1 MTYRPLLL
9 CVVPAL
15 LFGSS
20 AVARTS
26 VAATPMKYEGGSL
39 PLEQGKTQVTIAESK
54 VVFTQGQHKL
64 AIPLQNITMIS
75 CNTDVRRRFGAAVL
89 GAVPKLHLDTAEE
102 HYVGLTWIGE
112 SHEGQPPA
120 RLEGVFKLSGDDYSD
135 FLATLERLTGQKAVD
150 THRVPTVVRY
160 GI

>member
-1 MTYRPLLL
+1 
-9 CVVPAL
+9 
-15 LFGSS
+15 
-20 AVARTS
+20 
-26 VAATPMKYEGGSL
+26 MKYEGGSL
-39 PLEQGKTQVTIAESK
+39 PLEQGKTQVTISESK

-75 CNTDVRRRFGAAVL
+75 CNTDVRRRFGASVL
-89 GAVPKLHLDTAEE
+89 GAVPKLHLDTAET

-120 RLEGVFKLSGDDYSD
+120 RLEGVFKLSTGDYTD
-135 FLATLERLTGQKAVD
+135 FLTTLERLTGQKAVD

>member
-1 MTYRPLLL
+1 MNYRPLLL

-15 LFGSS
+15 FFGSS
-20 AVARTS
+20 AGARTA
-26 VAATPMKYEGGSL
+26 VPVTPMKYEGGSL
-39 PLEQGKTQVTIAESK
+39 PLEQGKTQVTISASK

-64 AIPLQNITMIS
+64 AIPLENITMIS

-89 GAVPKLHLDTAEE
+89 GVVPKLHLDTAEAY
-102 HYVGLTWIGE
+102 YVGLTWIGD
-112 SHEGQPPA
+112 SHGGQPPA
-120 RLEGVFKLSGDDYSD
+120 RLEGVFKLSGGDYSD
-135 FLATLERLTGQKAVD
+135 FLRTLERLTGQKAVD